1 MKINI
6 KALALSMGI
15 TLGLVV
21 FLLTVWFL
29 VMGYDGTFLAKLG
42 SVYIGYS
49 VSWFGSTIG
58 FVYGFVDGF
67 LGGMLIGYLYNKFA
81 K

>member
-15 TLGLVV
+15 TWGLVV

-29 VMGYDGTFLAKLG
+29 VMGYNGSLLAKLG
-42 SVYIGYS
+42 SIYLGYS
-49 VSWFGSTIG
+49 VSWLGTLIG
-58 FVYGFVDGF
+58 FAYGFVDGF
-67 LGGMLIGYLYNKFA
+67 FGGMLIGYLYNKFA

>member
-15 TLGLVV
+15 TWGLVV

-29 VMGYDGTFLAKLG
+29 VMGYNGTLLSKLG
-42 SVYIGYS
+42 SVYLGYS
-49 VSWFGSTIG
+49 ISWFGTMIG
-58 FVYGFVDGF
+58 FAYGFVDGF
-67 LGGMLIGYLYNKFA
+67 FGGMLIGYLYNKFT

>member
-58 FVYGFVDGF
+58 FAYGFVDGF

>member
-15 TLGLVV
+15 TWGLVV

-29 VMGYDGTFLAKLG
+29 VMGYNGTFLAKLG
-42 SVYIGYS
+42 SFYFGYS
-49 VSWFGSTIG
+49 VSWFGSVIG
-58 FVYGFVDGF
+58 FAYGFVDGI